1 MGSNR
6 DRMKSFL
13 YYLKQFAFYCDFHY
27 FNYSLTVRISKRME
41 DSTMDTPP
49 NPDVSSFADY
59 LIVLG
64 VDRSPRKQGV
74 FVLYLDNLV
83 VRTRCSFMDY
93 D

>member
-1 MGSNR
+1 
-6 DRMKSFL
+6 
-13 YYLKQFAFYCDFHY
+13 
-27 FNYSLTVRISKRME
+27 ME
-41 DSTMDTPP
+41 DFTMDTPP

-59 LIVLG
+59 LIVLS

-74 FVLYLDNLV
+74 FILYLDKLV